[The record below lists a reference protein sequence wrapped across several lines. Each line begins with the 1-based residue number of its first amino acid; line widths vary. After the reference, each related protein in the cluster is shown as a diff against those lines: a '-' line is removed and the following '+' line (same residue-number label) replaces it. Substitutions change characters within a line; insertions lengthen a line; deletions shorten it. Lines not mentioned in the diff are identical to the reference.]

1 MGKRKRSKVANPPP
15 ATMPQRRGRR
25 AYEGAMVS
33 RLTSDWVTSNTSADA
48 EIDGSLVRLRNRSR
62 QLVRDNPYARQAIR
76 AIGANVVGRGIRLQG
91 RVPMQR
97 GGGRLDENLNR
108 GCRSLRSCGWRSAAL
123 PNQARCSCGSCRSP
137 WAVAVCRCRWR

>member
-97 GGGRLDENLNR
+97 EAQLKAIVAREKAAEKVAAGLGNPGNLFVR
-108 GCRSLRSCGWRSAAL
+108 FS
-123 PNQARCSCGSCRSP
+123 
-137 WAVAVCRCRWR
+137 